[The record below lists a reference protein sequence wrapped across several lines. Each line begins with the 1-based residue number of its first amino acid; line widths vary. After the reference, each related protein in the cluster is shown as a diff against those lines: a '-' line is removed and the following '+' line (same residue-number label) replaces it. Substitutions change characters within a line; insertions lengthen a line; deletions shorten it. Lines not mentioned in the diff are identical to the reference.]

1 MMKAY
6 HTDRDG
12 IGIWRLSGV
21 IRCDDARNLLRSLRE
36 SRGSGRGCFI
46 IDFEKVDHVDYRAFR
61 VLEDGCPTGMKVL
74 LSGMNDYVLDIFA
87 FAKRKDIISI
97 YPDWKKAFRHLIVER
112 GKIGAS
118 VVTDSVGNK

>member
-1 MMKAY
+1 MKAY
-6 HTDRDG
+6 HTDKDG

-21 IRCDDARNLLRSLRE
+21 VRCDDAEILLRSIVE
-36 SRGSGRGCFI
+36 SGGSGRGCFI

-61 VLEDGCPTGMKVL
+61 VLEDGCPEGAKML

-87 FAKRKDIISI
+87 FASRRDIISI
-97 YPDWKKAFRHLIVER
+97 YPDWEKAFRYLIVEH

-118 VVTDSVGNK
+118 VVTDAIGKK